1 MTTKSTRSNTTPTDE
16 LKSRLGQLGLFGV
29 IAHWQEID
37 DADVVERIVDFEET
51 ERRRRSLERRV
62 KAAQIGKMKVMA
74 NFEWGWPTKV
84 DRDAVEDLFRLGFLE
99 EAANV
104 VLVGPNGVGKTMIAK
119 NLAHHAVM
127 SGKSALFVN
136 AADLMNDLRR
146 PDSSSALARR
156 LAHYA
161 KPDVLV
167 VDEVGYLAAGD
178 RDGDLFF
185 QLVSRRYERK
195 PIVIT
200 TNKPFAEWNSVFP
213 NSACA
218 VTLVDRLVHRA
229 EIIVFEGESY
239 RLRRTHEHQTRTL
252 RTKNLRISAGHRSRP
267 TPRHRR
273 WLHALRRHCGAPRD
287 GGRSERR

>member
-1 MTTKSTRSNTTPTDE
+1 MKTKTPAASPDAALKTR
-16 LKSRLGQLGLFGV
+16 LQRLGLFGV
-29 IAHWQEID
+29 ISKWEAIGD
-37 DADVVERIVDFEET
+37 DDVVERIVEIEED
-51 ERRRRSLERRV
+51 ERRRRSLERRI
-62 KAAQIGKMKVMA
+62 KSACLGPLKSMSD
-74 NFEWGWPTKV
+74 FDWEWPEKI

-104 VLVGPNGVGKTMIAK
+104 ILVGPNGIGKTMIAK

-127 SGKSALFVN
+127 NGKSALFVN

-167 VDEVGYLAAGD
+167 IDEVGYLAAGD

-218 VTLVDRLVHRA
+218 VTLVDRLVHKA

-239 RLRRTHEHQTRTL
+239 RLREAKEREEKKKATKRGTRS
-252 RTKNLRISAGHRSRP
+252 KNSPAKED
-267 TPRHRR
+267 
-273 WLHALRRHCGAPRD
+273 A
-287 GGRSERR
+287 

>member
-1 MTTKSTRSNTTPTDE
+1 MTTKSNQTKASPNDE
-16 LKSRLGQLGLFGV
+16 MRSRLGHLGLFGV

-37 DADVVERIVDFEET
+37 ADDVVERIVDFEET

-84 DRDAVEDLFRLGFLE
+84 DRDAIDDLFRLDFVE

-104 VLVGPNGVGKTMIAK
+104 ILVGPNGIGKTMIAK

-127 SGKSALFVN
+127 NGKSALFVN

-146 PDSSSALARR
+146 PESSSALARR

-185 QLVSRRYERK
+185 QLVSRRYEKK

-200 TNKPFAEWNSVFP
+200 TNKPFTEWNSVFP

-218 VTLVDRLVHRA
+218 VTLVDRLVHKA
-229 EIIVFEGESY
+229 EILLFEGNSY
-239 RLRRTHEHQTRTL
+239 RLKEAKEREEKKRS
-252 RTKNLRISAGHRSRP
+252 TKRPPRSKNSANREIS
-267 TPRHRR
+267 
-273 WLHALRRHCGAPRD
+273 
-287 GGRSERR
+287 